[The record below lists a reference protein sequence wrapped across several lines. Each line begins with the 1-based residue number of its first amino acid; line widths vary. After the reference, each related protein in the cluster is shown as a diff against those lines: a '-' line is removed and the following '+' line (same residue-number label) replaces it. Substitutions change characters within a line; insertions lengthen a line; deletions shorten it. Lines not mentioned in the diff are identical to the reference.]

1 MEEIIKTHKELH
13 VWKASIEFVTEIY
26 HLTKAFPKEETYGLT
41 NQIRRASISIPSN
54 IAEGAARSSNKE
66 FSYYISIAIGSI
78 AEIETQLF
86 ISRNLGYL
94 KDSDFEKLDTKLTD
108 IRKMAT
114 GLKKSIDAKS

>member
-1 MEEIIKTHKELH
+1 MEEKIRTHKELN
-13 VWKASIEFVTEIY
+13 VWKASIELVTEIY
-26 HLTKAFPKEETYGLT
+26 RLTKGFPKEETYGLT
-41 NQIRRASISIPSN
+41 NQIRRASVSIPSN
-54 IAEGAARSSNKE
+54 LAEGAARSSNKE

-94 KDSDFEKLDTKLTD
+94 NESDFEKLDTKLTD

-114 GLKKSIDAKS
+114 GLKKTIDAKR